1 LFTFFLFT
9 YFLSTKRHF
18 LSFCKTPLLSVCV
31 SFSCISPFSNY
42 TSGCPW
48 PSATVKSPGFFKLG
62 SRFSFF

>member
-1 LFTFFLFT
+1 MVEVMDHINLT
-9 YFLSTKRHF
+9 YLQIKECYT
-18 LSFCKTPLLSVCV
+18 
-31 SFSCISPFSNY
+31 N